1 MMNKKRSCRAGY
13 LKCLLFL
20 PLCTLMSLV
29 INADVWAVKV
39 TQQEK
44 KRVTSAAQRT
54 EKVVVMEEPIP
65 TADKRMKKGTDGVYD
80 VVEEMPQF
88 PGGYDALLK
97 FLMTNTNYPAEA
109 MAKGMQGRV
118 LVQFVVNK
126 EGCLQDVQLLRR
138 VDPLLDEEA
147 LRVVNSMPRW
157 RPGKQKGQP
166 VNVQYTLPVVFSL
179 QGKVQEKI

>member
-1 MMNKKRSCRAGY
+1 M
-13 LKCLLFL
+13 
-20 PLCTLMSLV
+20 
-29 INADVWAVKV
+29 
-39 TQQEK
+39 
-44 KRVTSAAQRT
+44 
-54 EKVVVMEEPIP
+54 
-65 TADKRMKKGTDGVYD
+65 
-80 VVEEMPQF
+80 
-88 PGGYDALLK
+88 
-97 FLMTNTNYPAEA
+97 
-109 MAKGMQGRV
+109 